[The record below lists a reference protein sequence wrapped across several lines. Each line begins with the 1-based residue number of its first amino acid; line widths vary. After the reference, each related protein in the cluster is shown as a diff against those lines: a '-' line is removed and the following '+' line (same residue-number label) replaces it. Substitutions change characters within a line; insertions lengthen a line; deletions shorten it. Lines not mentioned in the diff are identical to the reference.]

1 MSRSQVE
8 RQLVKSETDSFGHL
22 ILLLKKGICEG
33 HFSGGRHMEQ
43 PICLVGIGKIA
54 VDQHVPAI
62 AGSPDWSLAATV
74 SRAGSVDGVPSYTDF
89 DAMLAE
95 RSDIRVISLC
105 LPPVPR
111 FDYAS
116 RAIAAGRHVMLEKP
130 PGATLAEVH
139 ALEAMA
145 KAAGVSLFA
154 TWHSRMAKGVAAAK
168 AFLAG
173 RVVTEAQIM
182 WKEDVRRWHPDQE
195 WVFEPG
201 GMGVFDPGINAL
213 SILTEVLPAPVHL
226 QSAVLKFPRNRQT
239 PIAADLVFSGGVTAA
254 FDWLKQGDQ
263 LWEMTIRAGGDE
275 VRLIEGG
282 NRCLINGAAVQGA
295 DLEEYPALY
304 GRMATL
310 VKTGELDVD
319 LAPMVH
325 VADAMTLGRR
335 EIVADFT
342 F

>member
-1 MSRSQVE
+1 M
-8 RQLVKSETDSFGHL
+8 K
-22 ILLLKKGICEG
+22 
-33 HFSGGRHMEQ
+33 Q
-43 PICLVGIGKIA
+43 PTCLVGIGKIA

-62 AGSPDWSLAATV
+62 AASLDWTLAATV
-74 SRAGSVDGVPSYTDF
+74 SRAGSIYGVPSYTDF

-95 RSDIRVISLC
+95 REDIRVISLC

-130 PGATLAEVH
+130 PGATLAEVQT
-139 ALEAMA
+139 LEAMA
-145 KAAGVSLFA
+145 KAAGVTLFA
-154 TWHSRMAKGVAAAK
+154 TWHSRMAKGVASAK
-168 AFLAG
+168 AFLADK
-173 RVVTEAQIM
+173 VVTEAQIM

-226 QSAVLKFPRNRQT
+226 RSAILKFPENRQT
-239 PIAADLVFSGGVTAA
+239 PIAADLVFTGGVKAE
-254 FDWLKQGDQ
+254 FDWLKQGEQ
-263 LWEMTIRAGGDE
+263 LWEMTIRAGADE
-275 VRLIEGG
+275 VKLIEGA
-282 NRCLINGAAVQGA
+282 NRCLINGTEIRGTI
-295 DLEEYPALY
+295 LEEYPALY
-304 GRMATL
+304 DRMAML
-310 VKTGELDVD
+310 VKAGTSDVD

-325 VADAMTLGRR
+325 VADALTLGRR
-335 EIVADFT
+335 EIVAPFA